1 MRPFVGKTE
10 RDLAS
15 AVAGWAASLRERIP
29 AAEKAGE
36 IPRDVIRE
44 LGRLGVL
51 GMTVPEPL
59 GGLGASTVAFAL
71 VLEEL
76 AAAWPSLAVGV
87 AVNTGIVDGTLV
99 RYGMAEQRRRW
110 LPRLIDGSGLAAF
123 ALTEPSSGSDAAS
136 LRATAIRE
144 GDGWRLDGRKQFITN
159 ARYAPLA
166 IVFARVA
173 EEPGGLQGAEAPGSA
188 KPPSTHAGI
197 TAFAVPLDAPGVA
210 IGAAERKLGLK
221 ASDTSALVLDGV
233 RVGRDAVIGEV
244 GKGFALALAALDGG
258 RIGIAAQ
265 SVGIARAA
273 IAIARAYAKQ
283 RKQFGEPIADFDGVR
298 FPLARSE
305 SEVAAARLLA
315 LRAAWLKDHG
325 RPFTREA
332 AMAKLYASEMAQ
344 RATHT
349 AVQTLGG
356 YGYLREYAVER
367 YARDGRATTI
377 YEGTSEIQR
386 IVIARS
392 LLAA

>member
-1 MRPFVGKTE
+1 VRPFASETE

-15 AVAGWAASLRERIP
+15 AVAEWAAGFRERIP

-36 IPRDVIRE
+36 IPRDIIRE

-99 RYGMAEQRRRW
+99 RYGTSEQRRRW
-110 LPRLIDGSGLAAF
+110 LPKLIDGSGLAAF

-173 EEPGGLQGAEAPGSA
+173 ELGGPRGA

-197 TAFAVPLDAPGVA
+197 TAFAVPLDAPGVVV
-210 IGAAERKLGLK
+210 GAPERKLGLL

-233 RVGRDAVIGEV
+233 RVSRDAVIGEV

-283 RKQFGEPIADFDGVR
+283 RKQFGRPIADFDGVR

-305 SEVAAARLLA
+305 NELTAARLLA

-356 YGYLREYAVER
+356 YGYMREYAVER

-386 IVIARS
+386 LVIARS